1 MEPHNPVLIDSVLD
15 VTSSHYGDR
24 YLDLTAGYGGHAAK
38 VLERVGAKGQ
48 AWLYDQDDEA
58 IDHLRRKFKDASNV
72 VITKSNFN
80 EIDFRTLPDFESILM
95 DLGVSSPQLDE
106 PSRGFSFN
114 KEADLDMRMDRT
126 RELDAREIVNTY
138 DEKKLADIFYQYGEE
153 RRSRQVARAICEARR
168 VRPIASTIE
177 LASIIE
183 RVVKKSNKIHPATK
197 VFQALRIEVN
207 DELSVLEDALPKI
220 VTKLTPGGRLVIIT
234 FHSLEDRIVKQYF
247 KSLVTLERDNFGH
260 EIGVPQFKLVTK
272 RPIKGSVVDRNNP
285 RSRSAKLRAIEKIK
299 QK

>member
-138 DEKKLADIFYQYGEE
+138 DEKKLADIFYRYGEE
-153 RRSRQVARAICEARR
+153 RKSRQVARAICEARR

>member
-15 VTSSHYGDR
+15 VFRPHNEDR
-24 YLDLTAGYGGHAAK
+24 YLDLTAGYGGHAVK
-38 VLERVGAKGQ
+38 VLESIGASGQ

-58 IDHLRRKFKDASNV
+58 INHLCRKFKDTANV
-72 VITKSNFN
+72 VITKSNFDK
-80 EIDFRTLPDFESILM
+80 IDYRSLPNFENILM
-95 DLGVSSPQLDE
+95 DLGVSSPQLDDGQ
-106 PSRGFSFN
+106 RGFSFN

-126 RELDAREIVNTY
+126 RELDASEIVNTY
-138 DEKKLADIFYQYGEE
+138 DEKKLANIFYRYGEE
-153 RRSRQVARAICEARR
+153 RKSRQVAKAICEARR
-168 VRPIASTIE
+168 VRPIASTTE
-177 LASIIE
+177 LARIIE
-183 RVVKKSNKIHPATK
+183 GVVKKSNKIHPATK

-220 VTKLTPGGRLVIIT
+220 VTKLTPGGRLAIIT

-272 RPIKGSVVDRNNP
+272 RPIKGSEADRNNP